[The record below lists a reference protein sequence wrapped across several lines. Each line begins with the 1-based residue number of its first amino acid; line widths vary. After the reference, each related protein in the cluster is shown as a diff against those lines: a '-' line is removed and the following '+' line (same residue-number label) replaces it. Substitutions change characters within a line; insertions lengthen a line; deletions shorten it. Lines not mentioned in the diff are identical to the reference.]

1 MTLPNIDNPFS
12 VVGSDTMDANKVG
25 KSSAFNGNNGL
36 FAQLMQST
44 GVQQVAYGGSTE
56 EFDLTLEMQDET
68 VAHEAKMGE
77 DHQKYDGLGL
87 FSVDA
92 ASIETSRTSKK
103 LYESET
109 NQAGNKA
116 PNADLSNGKDN
127 SAIGQV
133 VDSKSPELAAAFNP
147 TEESGVDATRAANA
161 AEALRAANAQV
172 MQKILAPSRMVKITE
187 PKRNMLQISNFSRP
201 KVALGR
207 QKATLP
213 PKCCEPSTT
222 KLIRRTMVPSRPPA
236 TARLKR
242 EGPPMPKLCRPT
254 MIASRLCLTQPF
266 MN

>member
-87 FSVDA
+87 FSADA

-103 LYESET
+103 PRESEP
-109 NQAGNKA
+109 NRADDKA

-133 VDSKSPELAAAFNP
+133 VDSNSPL
-147 TEESGVDATRAANA
+147 
-161 AEALRAANAQV
+161 
-172 MQKILAPSRMVKITE
+172 
-187 PKRNMLQISNFSRP
+187 
-201 KVALGR
+201 
-207 QKATLP
+207 
-213 PKCCEPSTT
+213 
-222 KLIRRTMVPSRPPA
+222 
-236 TARLKR
+236 
-242 EGPPMPKLCRPT
+242 
-254 MIASRLCLTQPF
+254 
-266 MN
+266 